1 MVTYLSLNLDLA
13 LLLRQP
19 SSARGSFLATKRLIY
34 LIFWLICLIFW
45 IISLKFWLIVRVN
58 RDASS
63 MTEGIRL
70 MLNRDLF
77 IGRHLDGYK
86 ILGHLV

>member
-1 MVTYLSLNLDLA
+1 MVTYLSLDLDLV
-13 LLLRQP
+13 LFLRQP
-19 SSARGSFLATKRLIY
+19 SSARGSFLATKRLIC
-34 LIFWLICLIFW
+34 LIFWLIC
-45 IISLKFWLIVRVN
+45 LKFWLIVRVN
-58 RDASS
+58 REASS

-70 MLNRDLF
+70 MLNRELF